1 MSTVAMAVQV
11 FGGLAFFIMGMNIM
25 SDALQKV
32 AGERMRL
39 FLSKV
44 TGNPVFGLLTGLAV
58 TSVIQSSSATT
69 VMVVSFVNAGLLN
82 LIQAVGVIL
91 GANIGTTITAWIV
104 SLVGFK
110 MNIAA
115 MALPALSMGFFG
127 GLLSKDRTKSI
138 LDILLGFGLL
148 FFGLDFMK
156 EALSSPEHLEMVK
169 GWMGWVNANGPLSRL
184 WVVAVGSVVTMLI
197 QSSSATMAITL
208 ILAHQGVIHHETA
221 FALILGENIGT
232 TITANIAA
240 IGATVAA
247 KRAARSHFL
256 FNVFGVCWVFALW
269 PLWVRLID
277 AIVPGPMSAAAGLPV
292 HMSAFHT
299 LFNVINAL
307 MFLPFVKYLAAAA
320 TWMVPERPATAGLE
334 ERTFEFINFR
344 QVQVPELAILAAR
357 KDLQVMGAEI
367 GKMLGLLEDLIQ
379 NPEAPRGRVVSEISR
394 IEERV
399 DRMADGMV
407 EYLVRVSQGSLSY
420 DEAHEVAALLH
431 TTADYERIGDHC
443 ELLMKL
449 LRRKHEK
456 QHKFSLEAKGE
467 LLDLYRRV
475 SSFLDFTRENLLT
488 RRDIMKAAWEHEDG
502 INEMSK
508 ELRRRNIER
517 MSNATCMVEGGLI
530 FINMISSLEK
540 IGDHNMNIA
549 EEISGIR

>member
-1 MSTVAMAVQV
+1 MNTVHMAIKV

-25 SDALQKV
+25 SDALQRV

-44 TGNPVFGLLTGLAV
+44 TGHPVFGLLTGVAV

-82 LIQAVGVIL
+82 LLQAIGVIL

-110 MNIAA
+110 MNIA
-115 MALPALSMGFFG
+115 MLALPSLSLGFFG
-127 GLLSKDRTKSI
+127 GLLSRDRSKAF

-156 EALSSPEHLEMVK
+156 SALSSPEQLEMVK
-169 GWMGWVNANGPLSRL
+169 GWMGWVNADGFGSRL
-184 WVVAVGSVVTMLI
+184 WVVAVGTIVTMVI

-208 ILAHQGVIHHETA
+208 ILANQGVIHHETA

-232 TITANIAA
+232 TITANLAA
-240 IGATVAA
+240 IGATVTA

-256 FNVFGVCWVFALW
+256 FNVFGVCWVFAAW
-269 PLWVRLID
+269 PFWVRLID
-277 AIVPGPMSAAAGLPV
+277 AMAPGSLGSAAHLPV
-292 HMSAFHT
+292 HMSVFHT
-299 LFNVINAL
+299 MFNVINAL
-307 MFLPFVKYLAAAA
+307 LFLPFVKYLAAAA
-320 TWMVPERPATAGLE
+320 TWLVPDRPATAGLE
-334 ERTFEFINFR
+334 EKTFEFINFR
-344 QVQVPELAILAAR
+344 QIATPELALLAAR
-357 KDLQVMGAEI
+357 KDLQVMGAEVL
-367 GKMLGLLEDLIQ
+367 KMLGHIDDLIRH
-379 NPEAPRGRVVSEISR
+379 PDERRGQVVTEIARV
-394 IEERV
+394 EERV

-407 EYLVRVSQGSLSY
+407 EYLVRVSQGQLTYEES
-420 DEAHEVAALLH
+420 AEVAALLH

-456 QHKFSLEAKGE
+456 QHKFSEEAREEIRE
-467 LLDLYRRV
+467 LSERV
-475 SSFLDFTRENLLT
+475 KAFLTFTQEHLLT
-488 RRDIMKAAWEHEDG
+488 RHDILGTARAHEDG

-508 ELRRRNIER
+508 VLRRRNIER
-517 MSNATCMVEGGLI
+517 MSNNTCLVEGGLI
-530 FINMISSLEK
+530 FINMIASFEK
-540 IGDHNMNIA
+540 IADHNMNIA
-549 EEISGIR
+549 EEISGAR

>member
-1 MSTVAMAVQV
+1 
-11 FGGLAFFIMGMNIM
+11 
-25 SDALQKV
+25 
-32 AGERMRL
+32 
-39 FLSKV
+39 
-44 TGNPVFGLLTGLAV
+44 
-58 TSVIQSSSATT
+58 
-69 VMVVSFVNAGLLN
+69 
-82 LIQAVGVIL
+82 
-91 GANIGTTITAWIV
+91 
-104 SLVGFK
+104 
-110 MNIAA
+110 
-115 MALPALSMGFFG
+115 
-127 GLLSKDRTKSI
+127 
-138 LDILLGFGLL
+138 
-148 FFGLDFMK
+148 
-156 EALSSPEHLEMVK
+156 
-169 GWMGWVNANGPLSRL
+169 
-184 WVVAVGSVVTMLI
+184 
-197 QSSSATMAITL
+197 MAITL

-256 FNVFGVCWVFALW
+256 FNVFGVFWVFALW
-269 PLWVRLID
+269 PLWIRLID
-277 AIVPGPMSAAAGLPV
+277 AIVPGPMAAAAGLPV

-307 MFLPFVKYLAAAA
+307 MFLPFVKHLAAAA

-420 DEAHEVAALLH
+420 EEAHEVAALLH

-456 QHKFSLEAKGE
+456 QHKFSPEAKEE
-467 LLDLYRRV
+467 LLDLYQRV
-475 SSFLDFTRENLLT
+475 VLFLEFTREHLLT
-488 RRDIMKAAWEHEDG
+488 RRDIMKAAWEQEDG
-502 INEMSK
+502 INELSK

-517 MSNATCMVEGGLI
+517 MSNATCLVEGGLI

-549 EEISGIR
+549 EEISGAR